1 MDNFYEQLLTTNK
14 SFQYK
19 AVEILT
25 YIFGVLGI
33 LIAGSGRITLSIFF
47 IILAAAAFYFKR
59 FLYIEYEYEFT
70 NGDIDID
77 RIFAMSKRK
86 TAISFN
92 IREAEIL
99 APENSQY
106 LKEVANLPQKELNL
120 YPKESKNKVYTAVV
134 KQGAQNIKVNFVPD
148 EEFIDLCY
156 KYNPRSV
163 KKS

>member
-1 MDNFYEQLLTTNK
+1 MDNFYEQLITISK

-25 YIFGVLGI
+25 YIFGALGI
-33 LIAGSGRITLSIFF
+33 LIIGSGRITLSIFF

-59 FLYIEYEYEFT
+59 YLYIEYEYEFT

-77 RIFAMSKRK
+77 EIFAMSKRN

-92 IREAEIL
+92 IREVEIL
-99 APENSQY
+99 APENSEY
-106 LKEVANLPQKELNL
+106 LKEIANLPKQELNL
-120 YPKESKNKVYTAVV
+120 YPKELKNKVYTAVI
-134 KQGAQNIKVNFVPD
+134 KQGAQRVKVNFIPD
-148 EEFIDLCY
+148 EEFVDLCY

-163 KKS
+163 KRS